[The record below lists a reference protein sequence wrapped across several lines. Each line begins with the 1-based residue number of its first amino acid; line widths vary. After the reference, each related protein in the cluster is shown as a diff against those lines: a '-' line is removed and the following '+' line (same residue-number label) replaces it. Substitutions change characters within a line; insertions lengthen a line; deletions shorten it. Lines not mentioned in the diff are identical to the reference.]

1 MTNRGRTGL
10 QFYAKP
16 ISLGGT
22 ESRETA
28 VAVKGRRATQ
38 ADVARL
44 AGVSQTTV
52 SMVLNGTGVAQRR
65 VSAQVRERVLEA
77 IAVTGYAANPSAQLL
92 AGGRSS
98 IIGVYTY
105 EPVFPHAGANFYY
118 PFLEGIEDEAERS
131 GVDLLMFTSMSGRSG
146 KSLVSTGRVARLRVA
161 DGCVLLGRRSY
172 HEDLAEL
179 LRQDF
184 PFAFVG
190 RREAPGGQVPYAA
203 AAYGD
208 ATRAVVER
216 LVELG
221 HERIALVNEFTGHES
236 IEDRS
241 RGYHE
246 AMVAAGLQPVVYNGP
261 DPESAAFLDS
271 LLGAGVTAALVT
283 SDLAAPLRRVAL
295 ARGLDVPRDLSIARL
310 GDPERPNG
318 EDVDWS
324 GFLIPRWQMGAH
336 ALRLVL
342 RQLTADPAEAG
353 DLQVSLPCTLVP
365 GATVA
370 PRP

>member
-1 MTNRGRTGL
+1 M
-10 QFYAKP
+10 
-16 ISLGGT
+16 
-22 ESRETA
+22 
-28 VAVKGRRATQ
+28 VVKGRRATQ

-52 SMVLNGTGVAQRR
+52 SMVLNGTGAAQRR
-65 VSAQVRERVLEA
+65 VSAEVRERVLEA
-77 IAVTGYAANPSAQLL
+77 IAVTGYSANPSAQLL

-98 IIGVYTY
+98 IVGVYTY
-105 EPVFPHAGANFYY
+105 EPVFPHSGGDFYY

-146 KSLVSTGRVARLRVA
+146 KSLVSTGRVGRLRVA

-172 HEDLAEL
+172 PEDLAEL

-190 RREAPGGQVPYAA
+190 RREAPEGQAPYAA
-203 AAYGD
+203 AAYGE
-208 ATRAVVER
+208 ATCAVVER
-216 LVELG
+216 LVDLG
-221 HERIALVNEFTGHES
+221 HERIVLVNEFTGHES

-241 RGYHE
+241 RGYRE
-246 AMVAAGLQPVVYNGP
+246 AMTAAGLQPVTFDAP
-261 DPESAAFLDS
+261 DLESGAFLDT
-271 LLGAGVTAALVT
+271 LQGAGVTAALVT
-283 SDLAAPLRRVAL
+283 SDLAAPLRRAAM

-324 GFLIPRWQMGAH
+324 GFLIPRWEMGAH
-336 ALRLVL
+336 ALRIVL
-342 RQLTADPAEAG
+342 RQLTADAAAGG
-353 DLQVSLPCTLVP
+353 DLQVSIPCTLVP

-370 PRP
+370 PRQ

>member
-1 MTNRGRTGL
+1 M
-10 QFYAKP
+10 
-16 ISLGGT
+16 
-22 ESRETA
+22 
-28 VAVKGRRATQ
+28 VVKGRRATQ

-65 VSAQVRERVLEA
+65 VSAEVRERVLEA

-105 EPVFPHAGANFYY
+105 EPVFPHSGANFYY

-172 HEDLAEL
+172 PEDLAEL

-190 RREAPGGQVPYAA
+190 RREAPDAQVPYAA
-203 AAYGD
+203 AAYGE
-208 ATRAVVER
+208 ATRAVVDK
-216 LVELG
+216 LVALG
-221 HERIALVNEFTGHES
+221 HERIVLINEFTGHES

-241 RGYHE
+241 RGYRE
-246 AMVAAGLQPVVYNGP
+246 AMTAAGLQPVTY
-261 DPESAAFLDS
+261 DAPEVGSGALLDT
-271 LLGAGVTAALVT
+271 LLAAGVTAALVT
-283 SDLAAPLRRVAL
+283 SDLAAPLRRAAL

-324 GFLIPRWQMGAH
+324 GFLIPRWEMGAH
-336 ALRLVL
+336 ALRFVL
-342 RQLTADPAEAG
+342 RQLAPDPVDAS
-353 DLQVSLPCTLVP
+353 DLQISIPCTLVP